1 MGVLTEGP
9 HREIYLMVKGSTMLK
24 AGRMVWKFKAFFLLF
39 SLLHFFCGGLTFND
53 DEKFNHK
60 GSRKISYYVSSY

>member
-24 AGRMVWKFKAFFLLF
+24 AGRMVWKSKVLFYYLACYIFFAMDYL
-39 SLLHFFCGGLTFND
+39 
-53 DEKFNHK
+53 
-60 GSRKISYYVSSY
+60 

>member
-24 AGRMVWKFKAFFLLF
+24 AGSMVWKSKVLFLLF
-39 SLLHFFCGGLTFND
+39 SLLHFLCGGLPLKVMKNSTIKAR
-53 DEKFNHK
+53 EKV
-60 GSRKISYYVSSY
+60 YYVSSY

>member
-24 AGRMVWKFKAFFLLF
+24 AGRMVWKSKALFLLF
-39 SLLHFFCGGLTFND
+39 RLLHFLCSGLPLKVMKNSTIKAR
-53 DEKFNHK
+53 EKV
-60 GSRKISYYVSSY
+60 YYVSSY